1 MKKVCIDDL
10 TDALFKDAFMAYFHE
25 FGYEISN
32 HHEFFEAMN
41 REENNEVLA
50 YEEAGQIIA
59 FIMYR
64 YDHLSH
70 WFFTEH
76 VMFVRELWVKPSHRT
91 HGLASKLLMEVESE
105 AQTNQ
110 VFKLILTTDS
120 AQHLYL
126 KNGYILDRSYRA
138 KNNHPVYIKSLTI
151 D

>member
-59 FIMYR
+59 FIMCR
-64 YDHLSH
+64 YDHLTH
-70 WFFTEH
+70 WF
-76 VMFVRELWVKPSHRT
+76 L
-91 HGLASKLLMEVESE
+91 
-105 AQTNQ
+105 
-110 VFKLILTTDS
+110 
-120 AQHLYL
+120 
-126 KNGYILDRSYRA
+126 RSM
-138 KNNHPVYIKSLTI
+138 
-151 D
+151 